1 MYLVLSLIQ
10 LMNVQSGH
18 HNHSIECTLFFP
30 WFISYIRERTRY
42 IRYYDCDV
50 HFVQSSAVSGKEQGT
65 FDTMMMMSTL
75 YNHQQYQGKNKV
87 HSIVLS
93 LIQLM
98 TVQSVHH
105 NHSIECTLFFPWY
118 SWWLYKVDI
127 ITMIVMSTLYNHQL
141 YQGKNKVHS
150 ILWLW
155 CPLCTIIS
163 CIRERT
169 RYIRY
174 IECTL
179 FFPWY
184 SWWLYK
190 VYITIIVSNVSCSFP
205 CTLCT
210 IIRYIRVKTR
220 YIRYYDCDVHFV
232 QSSAVSGK
240 EQGTFDTMIIIVSNV
255 PCSFPDIADECTKC
269 TSQS

>member
-10 LMNVQSGH
+10 LMIV
-18 HNHSIECTLFFP
+18 
-30 WFISYIRERTRY
+30 R
-42 IRYYDCDV
+42 DV

-65 FDTMMMMSTL
+65 FDTMIVMYTL
-75 YNHQQYQGKNKV
+75 YSHQLYQGKNKV
-87 HSIVLS
+87 HSILW
-93 LIQLM
+93 LWCPLCTIQLM
-98 TVQSVHH
+98 IVQSGHH

-127 ITMIVMSTLYNHQL
+127 TIIVSNVPCAISGKEQGTFDTMIVMYTLYNHQL

-150 ILWLW
+150 
-155 CPLCTIIS
+155 S
-163 CIRERT
+163 
-169 RYIRY
+169 

-190 VYITIIVSNVSCSFP
+190 LDIT
-205 CTLCT
+205 
-210 IIRYIRVKTR
+210 
-220 YIRYYDCDVHFV
+220 
-232 QSSAVSGK
+232 
-240 EQGTFDTMIIIVSNV
+240 IIVSNV
-255 PCSFPDIADECTKC
+255 PCSFPDIADDCTKC

>member
-1 MYLVLSLIQ
+1 MI
-10 LMNVQSGH
+10 VQSGH

-30 WFISYIRERTRY
+30 WY
-42 IRYYDCDV
+42 C
-50 HFVQSSAVSGKEQGT
+50 
-65 FDTMMMMSTL
+65 
-75 YNHQQYQGKNKV
+75 
-87 HSIVLS
+87 
-93 LIQLM
+93 
-98 TVQSVHH
+98 
-105 NHSIECTLFFPWY
+105 
-118 SWWLYKVDI
+118 WWLYKVDI
-127 ITMIVMSTLYNHQL
+127 IIIVSNVPCSFPDTADDCTKCTSLIVMSTLYNHQL

-163 CIRERT
+163 CIRVKT

-174 IECTL
+174 YDCDVHFVSIECTL
-179 FFPWY
+179 FLPWY

-190 VYITIIVSNVSCSFP
+190 VDITIIVSNVP
-205 CTLCT
+205 CFYPDIADDCT
-210 IIRYIRVKTR
+210 KWTSQ

-240 EQGTFDTMIIIVSNV
+240 EQGTFDTMIVMSTLYNHQLYQGKNKECTLFFPWYSWWLYKVDITIIVSNV
-255 PCSFPDIADECTKC
+255 PCSFPDIADDCTKW